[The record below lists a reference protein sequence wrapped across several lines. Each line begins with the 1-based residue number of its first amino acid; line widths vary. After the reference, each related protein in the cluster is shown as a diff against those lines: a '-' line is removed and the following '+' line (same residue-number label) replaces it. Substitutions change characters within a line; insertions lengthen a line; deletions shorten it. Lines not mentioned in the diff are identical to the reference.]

1 LNEKVIFSSHQL
13 LLGLKKFSD
22 NGGYVRIGQVY
33 DNFRLPE
40 KLETRSSLFDFKS
53 FCLVVNKKE
62 NSVYVSINGEWIKT
76 NFDVKLIQ
84 NLTILPGSFK
94 VGKYIGKMTDL
105 NVWNKALL
113 ENSTREFSTGVDLI
127 RFLSETK

>member
-1 LNEKVIFSSHQL
+1 M
-13 LLGLKKFSD
+13 
-22 NGGYVRIGQVY
+22 
-33 DNFRLPE
+33 
-40 KLETRSSLFDFKS
+40 
-53 FCLVVNKKE
+53 
-62 NSVYVSINGEWIKT
+62 YVSINGEWIKT